1 MTSKQVKGSRKAAAG
16 PAGET
21 TTFKIDASLCNLR
34 VGDTVEPETVIGMDF
49 ETGQKVK
56 AGRHGRVEAV
66 SFSGGEHALTIVIQ
80 GSQQATPGPA
90 GEATTFKIDASLCNL
105 RVGDTVEPETVIGMD
120 SETGEMVKAGRHGR
134 VEAVGFSGGGHALTI
149 VIR

>member
-49 ETGQKVK
+49 ETGEMVR
-56 AGRHGRVEAV
+56 ARRHGRVEAV
-66 SFSGGEHALTIVIQ
+66 SFSGG
-80 GSQQATPGPA
+80 
-90 GEATTFKIDASLCNL
+90 
-105 RVGDTVEPETVIGMD
+105 
-120 SETGEMVKAGRHGR
+120 
-134 VEAVGFSGGGHALTI
+134 GHALTI

>member
-1 MTSKQVKGSRKAAAG
+1 MKSK
-16 PAGET
+16 PA
-21 TTFKIDASLCNLR
+21 K
-34 VGDTVEPETVIGMDF
+34 
-49 ETGQKVK
+49 
-56 AGRHGRVEAV
+56 
-66 SFSGGEHALTIVIQ
+66 

-134 VEAVGFSGGGHALTI
+134 VEAVSFSGGGHALTI